1 MANLKLIKKLA
12 YKRGCL
18 LKDIAQFTNIPFMK
32 IRGMIETGNGTIEDL
47 EKIAGFL
54 NVSPI
59 IFFLS
64 EKNLILNP
72 DKVIGPT
79 TLNQLKEVASRMLEI
94 FKNYEEG
101 VDFIKNNNI
110 TCDDEGSMN

>member
-1 MANLKLIKKLA
+1 MANLKFIKKLA
-12 YKRGCL
+12 YKKGYL
-18 LKDIAQFTNIPFMK
+18 LKDIAQFTCVPYMT

-47 EKIAGFL
+47 EKIARFL
-54 NVSPI
+54 DVSPI

-79 TLNQLKEVASRMLEI
+79 LNQLKEVASRMLEI
-94 FKNYEEG
+94 FKDYEEG